1 MLAEPARAAV
11 RKYKMKARIDST
23 IANANVLLFSRLK
36 IDIFRVIPGEVV
48 AGKNMS
54 RVVGNRQARF
64 SEILDISL
72 PS

>member
-1 MLAEPARAAV
+1 MTSYILRRLGQIVPVLVLVSAV
-11 RKYKMKARIDST
+11 
-23 IANANVLLFSRLK
+23 VFFV
-36 IDIFRVIPGEVV
+36 FRVIPGEVV

-64 SEILDISL
+64 SGILDISL